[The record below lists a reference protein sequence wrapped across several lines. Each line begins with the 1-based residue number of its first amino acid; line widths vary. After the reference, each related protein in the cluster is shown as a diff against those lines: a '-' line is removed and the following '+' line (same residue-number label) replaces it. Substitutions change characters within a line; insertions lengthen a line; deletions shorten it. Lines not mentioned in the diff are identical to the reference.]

1 VVIYN
6 PSIQNLAFAL
16 AVISIWKTIILI
28 YNLLHEKNKISF
40 KPDVDLL
47 KLCSPL
53 IIGIL
58 ISGSADYIDSFLVI
72 HYFGNE
78 SFAIFKYGAKE
89 FPLSLLLANSLS
101 LAMVPSITKRENF
114 QEGLSDL
121 KSQSTRLMNVLFP
134 VTWIFLLSSKFLYP
148 IIFSSHFQQSAGI
161 FNIYLLLVISRTI
174 FPQTVVMSLQ
184 KRSIILNTAYWEI
197 LINVVSS
204 YLLMLK
210 FGILGIAYGTFI
222 AFLSE
227 KLILAFRLKKLGFD
241 FQTYTNYYRWFGYSF
256 ITILIY
262 FFVENFL

>member
-1 VVIYN
+1 
-6 PSIQNLAFAL
+6 
-16 AVISIWKTIILI
+16 
-28 YNLLHEKNKISF
+28 
-40 KPDVDLL
+40 
-47 KLCSPL
+47 
-53 IIGIL
+53 
-58 ISGSADYIDSFLVI
+58 
-72 HYFGNE
+72 
-78 SFAIFKYGAKE
+78 
-89 FPLSLLLANSLS
+89 
-101 LAMVPSITKRENF
+101 
-114 QEGLSDL
+114 
-121 KSQSTRLMNVLFP
+121 
-134 VTWIFLLSSKFLYP
+134 
-148 IIFSSHFQQSAGI
+148 
-161 FNIYLLLVISRTI
+161 
-174 FPQTVVMSLQ
+174 MSLQ